1 MASRRGDLAA
11 RHRVEPSEPAMDRSI
26 FRYILRHS
34 KTQQLVILAMTAV
47 SFPFLYATLDL
58 PKTIIN
64 DAMTN
69 AEGGSIFGVEL
80 DQVNYLFALCGI
92 FLVLVLI
99 NGGFKYVI
107 NVYKGV
113 VGERMLRRLRY
124 ELYSRILRFPLP
136 HFRRVSQGELV
147 QMITAEVEPLGGFVA
162 EAFALPAFQ
171 GGTLL
176 TILIFM
182 FAQDPVLGLAA
193 IVLYPLQIWLIPKLQ
208 RQVNQLAKARVRQVR
223 RLAER
228 VGETTQ
234 GVRDIRANDAS
245 QYERARFSKELGI
258 VFGIRFQIYKKKFF
272 IKFLNNFLAQLAP
285 FFFYSIGGY
294 LVIQGDLTL
303 GALVAVIGAHEKL
316 YAPWK
321 ELLGYY
327 QLMSD
332 AVIKYEQVVAQ
343 FDPAGVRD
351 EALQTADPGEPVPTT
366 GTALTA
372 SNLVVSTDDG
382 ATVLDGAS
390 FKVDLPGRIAI
401 VGPTGSGKEDLT
413 LILANLQQPNAGR
426 VLIGDREIAK
436 LAESV
441 TGRQITYVG
450 YPAQIFSGTIA
461 DNLLFGLKHRP
472 LRDVPL
478 DEAGT
483 ERHKRDLLEAK
494 RSGNSE
500 FDPDADWV
508 DFGAIGV
515 DSAESVLPAVESAL
529 EKVQLDRDVYKMGL
543 RGTVDPEA
551 EPEVATAI
559 LKARQ
564 AMGERLQ
571 DPKVGRLV
579 EVFHPDRYNA
589 NATLAENLLFGAP
602 IGDALQIEHLAS
614 QPYVQEVLRETRLTD
629 TLVEVG
635 HRLASTMVELFAD
648 LPPDHDYFRQF
659 SFISAEDLPDY
670 RTLIGR
676 VDADHLEGLN
686 ETDRQRLLA
695 LTFKLIPAR
704 HRLGLVD
711 DPLRARIVEARH
723 RFREKLPE
731 MLTNAVAFFDPARYT
746 AGASI
751 QDNILFGK
759 IAYGQAQANDRI
771 GDLITQVLADLD
783 LRGQVIEVGLQAEV
797 GVGGSR
803 LSLSQRQK
811 LALARA
817 LLKRPEILIV
827 HDPIGPLDPAE
838 QAAVLDAFL
847 QEFDGRTLIWSLNR
861 SELAARFDHVLV
873 MRQGQIVEQGCYDE
887 LNRDGSALHAMVA
900 AE

>member
-1 MASRRGDLAA
+1 
-11 RHRVEPSEPAMDRSI
+11 MDRSI

-34 KTQQLVILAMTAV
+34 KMAQLAILAMVVA
-47 SFPFLYATLDL
+47 SFPFLYVTLEL

-69 AEGGSIFGVEL
+69 AEGGSVLGVEL
-80 DQVNYLFALCGI
+80 DQVSYLFTLCGL
-92 FLVLVLI
+92 FLVLVLF

-107 NVYKGV
+107 NVYKGI
-113 VGERMLRRLRY
+113 VGERMLRRLRF

-136 HFRRVSQGELV
+136 HFKRVSQGELV
-147 QMITAEVEPLGGFVA
+147 QMVTAEVEPLGGFVG
-162 EAFALPAFQ
+162 EAYALPAYQ

-176 TILIFM
+176 TILFFM
-182 FAQDPVLGLAA
+182 FVQDPVLGLAA
-193 IVLYPLQIWLIPKLQ
+193 IILYPLQIWIIPKLQ
-208 RQVNQLAKARVRQVR
+208 RQVNQLSKARVRQVR

-228 VGETTQ
+228 IGETTQ
-234 GVRDIRANDAS
+234 GVRDIRANDTS

-258 VFGIRFQIYKKKFF
+258 VFNIRFQIYKKKFF

-316 YAPWK
+316 YSPWK

-332 AVIKYEQVVAQ
+332 ARIKYEQVVTQ

-351 EALQTADPGEPVPTT
+351 EALQLDDPGDPIPTT
-366 GTALTA
+366 DTTLSA
-372 SNLVVSTDDG
+372 SNLTMTTDDG
-382 ATVLDGAS
+382 IAVLDGAA
-390 FKVDLPGRIAI
+390 FKVDLPGRVAI
-401 VGPTGSGKEDLT
+401 VGPTGAGKEDLT

-426 VLIGDREIAK
+426 VLIGDHEIAK

-441 TGRQITYVG
+441 TGRQLTYVG
-450 YPAQIFSGTIA
+450 YPAQVFSGTIA
-461 DNLLFGLKHRP
+461 DNLLFGLKNRP
-472 LRDVPL
+472 LRNAVL
-478 DEAGT
+478 EGEMA
-483 ERHKRDLLEAK
+483 EKHKRDLLEAK

-508 DFGAIGV
+508 NFAAIGV
-515 DSAESVLPAVESAL
+515 AGGERVLPAVESAL
-529 EKVQLDRDVYKMGL
+529 GKVQLDRDVYKLGL
-543 RGTVDPEA
+543 RGTVDPDA
-551 EPEVATAI
+551 QPEVADAI
-559 LKARQ
+559 LKARR
-564 AMGERLQ
+564 AMGERLE
-571 DPKVGRLV
+571 DPKLGRLV
-579 EVFHPDRYNA
+579 EVFDPDRYNN

-614 QPYVQEVLRETRLTD
+614 QSYVQEVLREHGLAE
-629 TLVEVG
+629 TLVDVG
-635 HRLASTMVELFAD
+635 YKLASTMVELFAD
-648 LPPDHDYFRQF
+648 LPPDHDYFSQF

-676 VDADHLEGLN
+676 IDANRLDDLSEP
-686 ETDRQRLLA
+686 ERQRLLA

-704 HRLGLVD
+704 HRLGLLD
-711 DPLRARIVEARH
+711 ESLQARIVEARH
-723 RFREKLPE
+723 HFRENLPDE
-731 MLTNAVAFFDPARYT
+731 LTETVAFFDPGSYT
-746 AGASI
+746 TGASI

-759 IAYGQAQANDRI
+759 VAYGQAQANERI
-771 GDLITQVLADLD
+771 GDLITAVLADLD
-783 LRGQVIEVGLQAEV
+783 LRGQVIEVGLQSEV

-803 LSLSQRQK
+803 LSLPQRQK

-817 LLKRPEILIV
+817 LLKRPEVLIV
-827 HDPIGPLDPAE
+827 HDPISPLDPGE

-847 QEFDGRTLIWSLNR
+847 EEFKGRTLIWSLNR

-873 MRQGQIVEQGCYDE
+873 MRQGQIVEQGGYDE
-887 LNRDGSALHAMVA
+887 LNHDGSVLHGMVA